1 MSVPVD
7 TQISDSPALGPLL
20 EEMQTLGEQGSTGP
34 LLSLRQHAGEAFR
47 RLGFPTTRLEEWRFT
62 DVSRVA
68 NTRFLPDP
76 RPPELAAERLA
87 PFLYAGCRNVVL
99 LNGRVVSELSDL
111 DISDAPGLTVRSLAE
126 ALEEPA
132 VAERIGSL
140 LPPDQHPFVA
150 LNTALFRDGVYLEV
164 EAGARL
170 EEPLH
175 LVFLGETPDGQATVS
190 YPRNLFVLGERS
202 ECTVIE
208 TYASLDDGESL
219 TCPVTEVLAGAS
231 SVCKHFK
238 VQKESLAANHLASFQ
253 VRLDRATNFSSHAI
267 THGGALVRN
276 DVGALL
282 DGEGAV
288 CTLNGLYVVAGEQ
301 QVDNHMRVEHKKP
314 HTYSHELFKGILDGN
329 AKTVFNGRI
338 YVHREAQ
345 KTDAKQSNRNLLL
358 SDQAIAHSNPQLE
371 IFADDV
377 RCTHGSTT
385 GHLEEEAVFYLRSR
399 GIDEAAATS
408 LLTYAFASEFVDLV
422 EVEALRRDLQNFL
435 FSRLTGG
442 DIVRQ
447 AV

>member
-1 MSVPVD
+1 MSATAESEVSATLAGGPFLE
-7 TQISDSPALGPLL
+7 QMRALEAESPGPL
-20 EEMQTLGEQGSTGP
+20 ST
-34 LLSLRQHAGEAFR
+34 LRQEAREAFR
-47 RLGFPTTRLEEWRFT
+47 RLGFPTTRMEEWRFT

-68 NTRFLPDP
+68 NGIFSRDERSPALN
-76 RPPELAAERLA
+76 AERLE

-99 LNGRVVSELSDL
+99 LNGRVVTELSDL
-111 DISDAPGLTVRSLAE
+111 DTNDVEGLEVRSLE
-126 ALEEPA
+126 EVLSHGDGSNAL
-132 VAERIGSL
+132 GSL
-140 LPPDQHPFVA
+140 AGFSEHAFVA
-150 LNTALFRDGVYLEV
+150 LNTALFRDGVFLRI
-164 EAGARL
+164 ADGAVL

-175 LVFLGETPDGQATVS
+175 LIFLSETPGGQATVS
-190 YPRNLFVLGERS
+190 YPRNLFLLGEHS
-202 ECTVIE
+202 QCTVIE
-208 TYASLDDGESL
+208 TYASLDDGETL
-219 TCPVTEVLAGAS
+219 TCPVTEVLAGPA

-238 VQKESLAANHLASFQ
+238 VQKESLAANHLATFQ
-253 VRLDRATNFSSHAI
+253 VRLDRDTNFSSHAI

-276 DVGALL
+276 DVGAQL
-282 DGEGAV
+282 DGVGAE
-288 CTLNGLYVVAGEQ
+288 CTLNGLYVVADGQ
-301 QVDNHMRVEHKKP
+301 LVDNHMRVEHKKP
-314 HTYSHELFKGILDGN
+314 NTCSHELFKGILDGT

-358 SDQAIAHSNPQLE
+358 SDRAIAHSNPQLE

-385 GHLEEEAVFYLRSR
+385 GHLEAEALFYLRSR
-399 GIDEAAATS
+399 GIDKEAARS